1 MKKTL
6 TTIVVKPVGPDCN
19 LNCKYCFYLDK
30 MSLYPDNSNHKMND
44 ETLEELISQGMKQ
57 SGTHINFLW
66 QGGEPALAGLA
77 FYQKV
82 IEFEKQY
89 GQGKVVGNGFQT
101 NATLIDEKWA
111 DFLKENNFLV
121 GLSLD
126 GPKHI
131 HDKYRTYKND
141 KGSWEKIHNVAQML
155 IRKGIEVNAMVSLT
169 DYSAKYPQE
178 IYSFLTKLGIRWMQF
193 IPVVER
199 DKEDPNKAADFSLNP
214 NDYSNFLLQTFML
227 WYKDLSEGEQSYI
240 RYFENLFYRYVD
252 LDSPECTLESSCGSY
267 VVVEHNGDV
276 YACDYFVESKWK
288 LGNIKEN
295 RLIDMLNSDKQLRF
309 GKIKEKLSDE
319 CQSCQFLSF
328 CYGGCPKDRIR
339 DPNDNG
345 QNHFCKSFKQ
355 FLSLTESYFKDL
367 AEQWKSDRINL
378 KNQSTLDMSGYF

>member
-1 MKKTL
+1 
-6 TTIVVKPVGPDCN
+6 
-19 LNCKYCFYLDK
+19 
-30 MSLYPDNSNHKMND
+30 MND

>member
-240 RYFENLFYRYVD
+240 RY
-252 LDSPECTLESSCGSY
+252 
-267 VVVEHNGDV
+267 
-276 YACDYFVESKWK
+276 
-288 LGNIKEN
+288 
-295 RLIDMLNSDKQLRF
+295 
-309 GKIKEKLSDE
+309 
-319 CQSCQFLSF
+319 
-328 CYGGCPKDRIR
+328 
-339 DPNDNG
+339 
-345 QNHFCKSFKQ
+345 
-355 FLSLTESYFKDL
+355 
-367 AEQWKSDRINL
+367 
-378 KNQSTLDMSGYF
+378 